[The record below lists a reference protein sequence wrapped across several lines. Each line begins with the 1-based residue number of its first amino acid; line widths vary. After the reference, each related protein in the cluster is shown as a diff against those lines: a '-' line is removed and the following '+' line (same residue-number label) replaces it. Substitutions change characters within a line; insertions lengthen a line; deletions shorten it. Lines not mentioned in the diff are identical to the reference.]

1 MSDAEWDD
9 LCELIES
16 YNGIEFPRPC
26 DTERLLEL
34 LEIQNDE
41 ARIRNRRFAQEV
53 TQ

>member
-26 DTERLLEL
+26 DTARLLEL
-34 LEIQNDE
+34 LEI
-41 ARIRNRRFAQEV
+41 RFLIFKWPGLDKLEIHSG
-53 TQ
+53 